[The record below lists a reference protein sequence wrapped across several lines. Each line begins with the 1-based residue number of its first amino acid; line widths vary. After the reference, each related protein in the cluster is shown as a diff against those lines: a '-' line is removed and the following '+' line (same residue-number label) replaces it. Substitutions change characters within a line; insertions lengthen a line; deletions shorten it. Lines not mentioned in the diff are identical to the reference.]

1 MKSAG
6 FRFNVASEKEAG
18 VFALVVVEEEEEE
31 EEEAGSYQVGP
42 SFMQVPF
49 PIPLEVNVVLVG
61 FLGDGGYRFQL
72 DGNMLQE
79 HLKKT
84 FPSHRP
90 ACLETGALLEIEHQ
104 LTYNVIPV
112 RQSLR
117 L

>member
-31 EEEAGSYQVGP
+31 AGSYQVGP
-42 SFMQVPF
+42 GFMQVPF
-49 PIPLEVNVVLVG
+49 PVPLEVNVVLVG